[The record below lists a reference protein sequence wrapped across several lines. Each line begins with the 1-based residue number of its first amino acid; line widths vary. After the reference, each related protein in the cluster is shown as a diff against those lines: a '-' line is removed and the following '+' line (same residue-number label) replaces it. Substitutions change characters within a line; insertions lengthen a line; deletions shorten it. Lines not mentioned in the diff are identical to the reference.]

1 MQGTVLLGTCEE
13 KEEDS
18 IEMILNKKTIQSV
31 YNFNGIVSTKT
42 VTLTLLIQQMNKKVL
57 QFYK

>member
-18 IEMILNKKTIQSV
+18 IEMILNKKNNTVSLHF
-31 YNFNGIVSTKT
+31 YGIVSTKT
-42 VTLTLLIQQMNKKVL
+42 VTLTLLIQQMNK
-57 QFYK
+57 

>member
-31 YNFNGIVSTKT
+31 YIFNGIVSTKT
-42 VTLTLLIQQMNKKVL
+42 VTLTLLIQQMNK
-57 QFYK
+57 